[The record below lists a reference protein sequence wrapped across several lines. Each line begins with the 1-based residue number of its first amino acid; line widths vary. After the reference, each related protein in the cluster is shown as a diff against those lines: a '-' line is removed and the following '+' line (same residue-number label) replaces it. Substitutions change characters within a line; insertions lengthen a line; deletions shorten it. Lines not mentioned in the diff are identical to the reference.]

1 MIILEAYIKKI
12 DKMRGNLK
20 DKMKNEKKENNKV
33 VSVDESVQIVDKEQ
47 TTGKALAENTE
58 ELELDLFDAEE
69 ADTEEF
75 ELSGDDGEELE
86 LELSE
91 DDGEEVELE
100 LSEDD
105 GEEVEPELMEDDGET
120 LEPDLSAEDSE
131 EFLEEA
137 EELSEEEL
145 EEKKQK
151 RNKMLKKIGLS
162 VVGLLAVVYFGFAFF
177 FSSHF
182 MFNTKINGL
191 NYSLWSVEAI
201 EESMERQVDAYK
213 LVLEEADGSATA
225 IKGDVI
231 DLTYV
236 KGDELTQLVK
246 EQNIFL
252 WPVSLWQKTEMEAAV
267 GVSYDEAKLEEI
279 LNNLSLM
286 QPENQVAPVSAYPEY
301 DGEKFSVKAED
312 LGSQLIVDTFKAKV
326 AEYIS
331 GFQKTLN
338 MVEEGCYVEPKY
350 YSDAPEVIAACDT
363 MNEYLGASITYT
375 FGDATEVV
383 DGAIISQWL
392 TTDENMAV
400 TYNDEGVA
408 QYIADLAAK
417 YDTYKTDRTFT
428 SGNGNTVTVSGGNY
442 GWRMDQATEIEALKA
457 SIANKEVITK
467 EPAYLQTAATHNSP
481 DWGGTYVE
489 VDLTNQYVYLFVDG
503 ALIKSAPCVTGKPS
517 TGCATPQGSYYI
529 KFKSMNVTLR
539 GPKKSDGTY
548 EWESPVTFWMP
559 FNGSIGLHDASWQY
573 AFGDPK
579 GYLYAGS
586 KGCVN
591 LQYAMAQTIYNSVPS
606 GTPVICHY

>member
-1 MIILEAYIKKI
+1 MIILEAYIKII

-33 VSVDESVQIVDKEQ
+33 VSVDESVQAVDKEQ
-47 TTGKALAENTE
+47 TTAEAPVEVTE
-58 ELELDLFDAEE
+58 ELELSATDGEDVEGEEVELDLLDAEE
-69 ADTEEF
+69 EELEP
-75 ELSGDDGEELE
+75 ELLEEEGEELE
-86 LELSE
+86 PELSE
-91 DDGEEVELE
+91 DDGEV
-100 LSEDD
+100 
-105 GEEVEPELMEDDGET
+105 
-120 LEPDLSAEDSE
+120 LEPDLSAEDGE
-131 EFLEEA
+131 EFEEDT
-137 EELSEEEL
+137 EEFSEEEL
-145 EEKKQK
+145 AEKKQK
-151 RNKMLKKIGLS
+151 RNKRLKKIGLS
-162 VVGLLAVVYFGFAFF
+162 VVGLLAVVYLGFAFF

-182 MFNTKINGL
+182 MFHTTINGL
-191 NYSLWSVEAI
+191 DYSMRSVEDI
-201 EESMERQVDAYK
+201 EESMERQVASYK

-225 IKGDVI
+225 IKGADI
-231 DLTYV
+231 DLVYV
-236 KGDELTQLVK
+236 KGEELTELVK
-246 EQNIFL
+246 AQNNFL
-252 WPVSLWQKTEMEAAV
+252 WPVSLWQNQEIEAAV
-267 GVSYDEAKLEEI
+267 GVSYDEAKLEEL
-279 LNNLSLM
+279 LNGLKMM
-286 QPENQVAPVSAYPEY
+286 QAENQVAPVSAYPEY
-301 DGEKFSVKAED
+301 DGEKFSVKEED
-312 LGSQLIVDTFKAKV
+312 LGSQLIADVFKEKV

-331 GFQKTLN
+331 GFQKSLN

-383 DGAIISQWL
+383 DGSIISQWL

-400 TYNDEGVA
+400 TYNEEGVA
-408 QYIADLAAK
+408 QYIADLAKK
-417 YDTYKTDRTFT
+417 YDTYRTDRTFT

-481 DWGGTYVE
+481 DWGNTYVE
-489 VDLTNQYVYLFVDG
+489 VDLTNQYVYLFVNG
-503 ALIKSAPCVTGKPS
+503 SLVTSAPCVTGKPS

-539 GPKKSDGTY
+539 GPKQEDGTY

-559 FNGSIGLHDASWQY
+559 FNGGIGLHDASWQY

-591 LQYAMAQTIYNSVPS
+591 LQYSVAQTIYNNVSA

>member
-1 MIILEAYIKKI
+1 
-12 DKMRGNLK
+12 MRGNLK

-33 VSVDESVQIVDKEQ
+33 VSVDESTQTVDKDQ
-47 TTGKALAENTE
+47 TTVETVAENME
-58 ELELDLFDAEE
+58 ELELSAFEGEDVEDDELLADLNEE
-69 ADTEEF
+69 E
-75 ELSGDDGEELE
+75 GEELEPELIEEEGEALE

-91 DDGEEVELE
+91 DDGEEFEEEL
-100 LSEDD
+100 
-105 GEEVEPELMEDDGET
+105 
-120 LEPDLSAEDSE
+120 LE
-131 EFLEEA
+131 

-145 EEKKQK
+145 EEKNQK
-151 RNKMLKKIGLS
+151 RKKLFKGIGLS
-162 VVGLLAVVYFGFAFF
+162 VVGIAAVVYFGFAFY

-182 MFNTKINGL
+182 FFNTTINGMDQ
-191 NYSLWSVEAI
+191 SMKSVEAI
-201 EESMERQVDAYK
+201 EESMEQQVNVYK
-213 LVLEEADGSATA
+213 LVLEESDGSLTA
-225 IKGDVI
+225 ISGKEI

-236 KGDELTQLVK
+236 KGDELTSLVK

-252 WPVSLWQKTEMEAAV
+252 WPASLWKNQDMEAAV
-267 GVSYDEAKLEEI
+267 GVSYDETKLEEL
-279 LNNLSLM
+279 LNGLSMM
-286 QPENQVAPVSAYPEY
+286 QPENQNAPVSAYPEF
-301 DGEKFSVKAED
+301 DGEQFSVKEED
-312 LGSQLIVDTFKAKV
+312 LGSQLIVDVFKGKV

-331 GFQKTLN
+331 GFQKNLN
-338 MVEEGCYVEPKY
+338 MVEEGCYVEPAY
-350 YSDAPEVIAACDT
+350 YSDAPEVISACET

-383 DGAIISQWL
+383 DGSIISQWL

-400 TYNDEGVA
+400 TYNEEGVA

-417 YDTYKTDRTFT
+417 YDTYRTDRTFT

-539 GPKKSDGTY
+539 GPKKEDGTY

>member
-1 MIILEAYIKKI
+1 MIISGAYIKII

-33 VSVDESVQIVDKEQ
+33 VSVDESAQTVDKDQ
-47 TTGKALAENTE
+47 TTVETVAENME
-58 ELELDLFDAEE
+58 ELELSAFEGEDVEDDELLADLNEE
-69 ADTEEF
+69 E
-75 ELSGDDGEELE
+75 GEELE
-86 LELSE
+86 PELIEEEGEELEPELSE
-91 DDGEEVELE
+91 DDGEEFEEEL
-100 LSEDD
+100 
-105 GEEVEPELMEDDGET
+105 
-120 LEPDLSAEDSE
+120 LE
-131 EFLEEA
+131 

-145 EEKKQK
+145 EEKNQK
-151 RNKMLKKIGLS
+151 RKKLFKGIGLS
-162 VVGLLAVVYFGFAFF
+162 VVGIAAVVYFGFAFY

-182 MFNTKINGL
+182 FFNTTINGMDQ
-191 NYSLWSVEAI
+191 SMKSVEAI
-201 EESMERQVDAYK
+201 EESMEQQVNVYK
-213 LVLEEADGSATA
+213 LVLEESDGSLTA
-225 IKGDVI
+225 ISGKEI

-236 KGDELTQLVK
+236 KGDELTSLVK

-252 WPVSLWQKTEMEAAV
+252 WPASLWKNQDMEAAV
-267 GVSYDEAKLEEI
+267 GVSYDETKLEEL
-279 LNNLSLM
+279 LNGLSMM
-286 QPENQVAPVSAYPEY
+286 QPENQNAPVSAYPEY
-301 DGEKFSVKAED
+301 DGEQFSVKEED
-312 LGSQLIVDTFKAKV
+312 LGSQLIVDVFKGKV

-331 GFQKTLN
+331 GFQKNLN
-338 MVEEGCYVEPKY
+338 MVEEGCYVEPAY
-350 YSDAPEVIAACDT
+350 YSDAPEVISACET

-383 DGAIISQWL
+383 DGSIISQWL

-400 TYNDEGVA
+400 TYNEEGVA

-417 YDTYKTDRTFT
+417 YDTYRTDRTFT

-539 GPKKSDGTY
+539 GPKKEDGTY